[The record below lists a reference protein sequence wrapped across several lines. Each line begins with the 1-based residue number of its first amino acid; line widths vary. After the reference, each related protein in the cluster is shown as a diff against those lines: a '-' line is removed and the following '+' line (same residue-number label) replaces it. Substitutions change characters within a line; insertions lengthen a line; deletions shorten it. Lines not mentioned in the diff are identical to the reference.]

1 MKEIALLHHDK
12 YVKKNL
18 ISHVLILIIINT
30 WIMGNFMTK
39 YMKYKYFLHCCLHSI
54 MNVNFKF
61 NVLAHY
67 KLTANKEHYTLYQYK
82 KI

>member
-1 MKEIALLHHDK
+1 
-12 YVKKNL
+12 
-18 ISHVLILIIINT
+18 
-30 WIMGNFMTK
+30 MTK
-39 YMKYKYFLHCCLHSI
+39 YMKYKYFLHCCLHST

-67 KLTANKEHYTLYQYK
+67 KRTVNKEHYTLYQYK